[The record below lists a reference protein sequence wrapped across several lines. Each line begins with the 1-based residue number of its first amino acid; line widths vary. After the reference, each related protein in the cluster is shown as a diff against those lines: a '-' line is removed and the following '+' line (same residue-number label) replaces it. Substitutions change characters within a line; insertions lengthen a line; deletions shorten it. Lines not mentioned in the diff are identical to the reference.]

1 MLKLRVGVAAL
12 AGLMVMNSTLTA
24 AGTFPSPVQRVSL
37 TNGLKV
43 LMIPMPAEGLV
54 TYWSI
59 VRTGS
64 RDEVEP
70 GVTGFAHFFEHM
82 MFRGTDL
89 YPAPVY
95 NAMVASMGA
104 SANAFTSDDLT
115 AYHLS
120 LTREDLAKVVEIESD
135 RFKRLNYAEPAFKT
149 EAGAVY
155 GEFRKARTSPFF
167 VLHEAV
173 QKAAFE
179 RHTYQHTT
187 MGLEEDIQRMP
198 EQYAYS
204 KSFFQRFYRPDNTVL
219 LVVGDFDPEATLRLI
234 RQHYEDWKPGYVAPN
249 VPPEPEQKALRRID
263 VPFDGQTLPILSVS
277 FKGEQFRPRDPVMVA
292 ATLIEELA
300 FGETSDLY
308 RKLVLQEQR
317 LQFLQADFSL
327 NRDPGLW
334 GVVAMVKDPADVAG
348 VEKEI
353 WDYLSQ
359 LRRNEVAPA
368 RLEAV
373 RSRVRNA
380 FLSSLSSPG
389 QVANLLARFIA
400 LSGDVTAVEDYL
412 ATISQ
417 VGPDQVRQAA
427 SQYLTP
433 ERSTVAV
440 LHTRGQELAAQGGAV
455 PTVFLPVTNDPN
467 VVVKLWFK
475 VGSQNDPKNQEGLAA
490 LTASLVA
497 EGGTR
502 DRTYSQVLEQLYPLA
517 ASYSASVDKEM
528 TVLGGAVYR
537 ESAPAFARL
546 LTDAILNPGFRP
558 EDFERLKSRTL
569 DTLEKTLRYSS
580 DEELGKAALYER
592 VFAGTPYQ
600 HLALGTVASLKRITL
615 DDVRRFHAAQFTRD
629 NVTLALGGAY
639 EADLEKTLHTSL
651 RQLPAGKTETVA
663 APVGRPISGR
673 QVVLVQKP
681 GPATAISL
689 GYPIDVQRGSREFY
703 ALWLANSW
711 LGEHR
716 NSSGHLYQFIR
727 EARGLNYGDYSYIEA
742 FPHGGQRLMP
752 PTGVGRRQ
760 QLFEVWIRPVPEGRA
775 LFALRAALREIER
788 LRAQGLT
795 REQFEAQRS
804 FLKKY
809 CLQFATDT
817 EARLGY
823 AVDDR
828 FYGLDGHLA
837 RFRRVMDELTLEDVN
852 AAVRKYL
859 QVDNLVI
866 ALVTADAEGLKHAL
880 AADTPSPIDYG
891 PIQKPAEIL
900 AEDKEIEHYP
910 LRVHAE
916 NVSIIPV
923 DDMFAGK

>member
-1 MLKLRVGVAAL
+1 MS
-12 AGLMVMNSTLTA
+12 STLST
-24 AGTFPSPVQRVSL
+24 AGTFPYPVQRVAL

-43 LMIPMPAEGLV
+43 LLIPMPAEGLAA
-54 TYWSI
+54 YWSI

-82 MFRGTDL
+82 MFRGTDR

-95 NAMVASMGA
+95 NSMVTSMGA

-120 LTREDLAKVVEIESD
+120 LTREDLAKAVEIESD
-135 RFKRLNYAEPAFKT
+135 RFKHLNYAEPEFKT

-173 QKAAFE
+173 QKAAFD
-179 RHTYQHTT
+179 RHTYKHTT

-198 EQYAYS
+198 EQYQYS
-204 KSFFQRFYRPDNTVL
+204 RSFFQRFYRPDNAVL
-219 LVVGDFDPEATLRLI
+219 LVVGDFDSEATLRLI
-234 RQHYEDWKPGYVAPN
+234 RQHYEDWKPGYVAPQ
-249 VPPEPEQKALRRID
+249 VPAEPEQKAQRRID
-263 VPFDGQTLPILSVS
+263 VPFDGQTLPILSLS
-277 FKGEQFRPRDPVMVA
+277 FKGEQFRPQDPVMVA

-334 GVVAMVKDPADVAG
+334 GVTAMVKNLADLPA
-348 VEKEI
+348 VEREI

-359 LRRNEVAPA
+359 LRNQDVAAA

-373 RSRVRNA
+373 RSRVRNS
-380 FLSSLSSPG
+380 FLSSLASPN

-400 LSGDVTAVEDYL
+400 LTGDMTAVDDYL
-412 ATISQ
+412 ASISQ
-417 VGPDQVRQAA
+417 VSSEQVRQAA
-427 SQYLTP
+427 NRYLTP

-440 LHTRGQELAAQGGAV
+440 LHTRGQVIPAEAGAGSPV
-455 PTVFLPVTNDPN
+455 LLPVANDPN

-475 VGSQNDPKNQEGLAA
+475 VGSQDDPQGKEGLAA
-490 LTASLVA
+490 LTASLIA

-502 DRTYSQVLEQLYPLA
+502 DRSYSQVLELLYPMA

-528 TVLGGAVYR
+528 TVVSGVVYR
-537 ESAPAFARL
+537 ESAPAFTRL
-546 LTDAILNPGFRP
+546 LTEAILKPGFRT
-558 EDFERLKSRTL
+558 EDFERVKSRTL

-600 HLALGTVASLKRITL
+600 HLTLGTVASLKAITL
-615 DDVRRFHAAQFTRD
+615 EDVRQFYTTHFTRA

-639 EADLEKTLHTSL
+639 SADLEQALQAGL
-651 RQLPAGKTETVA
+651 QQLPPGKPETVA
-663 APVGRPISGR
+663 APACRPLASR
-673 QVVLVQKP
+673 QVVLVKKP

-689 GYPIDVQRGSREFY
+689 GYPITVHRGSREFY

-727 EARGLNYGDYSYIEA
+727 EARGMNYGDYSYIEA

-775 LFALRAALREIER
+775 LFALRAAVREVEKLRDH
-788 LRAQGLT
+788 GLT
-795 REQFEAQRS
+795 REQFEAHRS

-828 FYGLDGHLA
+828 FYGLEGHLA
-837 RFRRVMDELTLEDVN
+837 RFRRMMDEITIEEVN
-852 AAVRKYL
+852 AAIRRHL
-859 QVDNLVI
+859 QVDNLII
-866 ALVTADAEGLKHAL
+866 AMVTADAEGLRRAL

-891 PIQKPAEIL
+891 QIRKPAEIL

-910 LRVHAE
+910 LRIREA
-916 NVSIIPV
+916 NVAIIPV
-923 DDMFAGK
+923 DEMFAGR